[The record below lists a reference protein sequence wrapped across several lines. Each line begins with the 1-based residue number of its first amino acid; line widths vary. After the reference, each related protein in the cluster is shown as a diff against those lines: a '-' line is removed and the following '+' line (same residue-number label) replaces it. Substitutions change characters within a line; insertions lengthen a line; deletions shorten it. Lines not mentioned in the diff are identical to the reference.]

1 MMYCEFCYEDNL
13 KTYYES
19 DLRPFDIYCSKN
31 CVENLVEEILNGEW
45 DSHFNDND
53 KYKNELKTEL
63 KNKNWFNKNC
73 KEINERK
80 GNRWKELN

>member
-1 MMYCEFCYEDNL
+1 MYCEFCYEENL

-19 DLRPFDIYCSKN
+19 DLRPFDIYCSEG
-31 CVENLVEEILNGEW
+31 CIESLIEEIFKGEW

-80 GNRWKELN
+80 GNR